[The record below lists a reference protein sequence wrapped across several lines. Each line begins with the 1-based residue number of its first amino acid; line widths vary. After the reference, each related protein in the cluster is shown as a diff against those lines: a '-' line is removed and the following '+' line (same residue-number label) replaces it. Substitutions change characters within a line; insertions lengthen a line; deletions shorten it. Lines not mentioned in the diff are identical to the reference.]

1 MTQPACTGV
10 RKEQYPHRFR
20 QTVVRGRKIF
30 FENVITRRTMG
41 KGSRRIDKK
50 AGGTASA
57 RWRSEKFK
65 MTFITG
71 DKHKDTAIQYQRD
84 KV

>member
-1 MTQPACTGV
+1 M
-10 RKEQYPHRFR
+10 
-20 QTVVRGRKIF
+20 F

-57 RWRSEKFK
+57 EFLSENFE
-65 MTFITG
+65 MTYNAMN
-71 DKHKDTAIQYQRD
+71 KHKDTAIQYQRD